1 MWQCIKIALPWSNLD
16 ALSPGKKKRERD
28 TSYTG
33 HFHIVVNEHQFVQE
47 TLWEIGILKFQQ
59 EDVNYAANEKKKAFY
74 FKHSSTLSPPKI
86 ERRLVN
92 ADINIFWKRELFLN
106 YFYS

>member
-1 MWQCIKIALPWSNLD
+1 VRQCIKIALPWSNLD

-47 TLWEIGILKFQQ
+47 SLWEICILKFQQ
-59 EDVNYAANEKKKAFY
+59 DVNYAANEKKKAFY
-74 FKHSSTLSPPKI
+74 FKH
-86 ERRLVN
+86 
-92 ADINIFWKRELFLN
+92 A
-106 YFYS
+106 